1 MDTGRPVKFKTAKEM
16 QEVIDA
22 YFSECLADEK
32 PPTVSGLAF
41 ALDMATETLR
51 AYGEK
56 DGFSA
61 TVKRAKQRVEI
72 ALEQR
77 LDAAS
82 PVGAIFNLKNNFGW
96 KDKTEVDNTVSISDM
111 TEDQI
116 NNRIAQLM
124 SHDSN
129 TES

>member
-1 MDTGRPVKFKTAKEM
+1 MTAGRPPLYETPEAM
-16 QEVIDA
+16 QKDIDA
-22 YFSECLADEK
+22 YFAECAANEK

-41 ALDMATETLR
+41 ALDMSTEALR
-51 AYGEK
+51 KYEGKGE
-56 DGFSA
+56 FVA
-61 TVKRAKQRVEI
+61 TVKKAKQRVEI
-72 ALEQR
+72 ALEER

-96 KDKTEVDNTVSISDM
+96 KDKTEVNNTVSISEM

-124 SHDSN
+124 ADAKPDD
-129 TES
+129 